1 MKISSRT
8 ARIATVA
15 TLVGVFAIGGGVS
28 SINASAASV
37 KVTTLPPKLPA
48 RTKNGALPTT
58 LPPKLP
64 ARTKNGALPP
74 VTTLMPKIGRA
85 TTTTGPRVKNGKPK
99 PPPSVAPKGS

>member
-48 RTKNGALPTT
+48 RTKNGALP
-58 LPPKLP
+58 
-64 ARTKNGALPP
+64 P

>member
-15 TLVGVFAIGGGVS
+15 TLIGVFAIGGGVS

-58 LPPKLP
+58 LPPKLG
-64 ARTKNGALPP
+64 RTKNGALPP